1 MTMTDFFEVDE
12 KQKTVKILNL
22 DDFSVED
29 LQNYISE
36 LKSEILRVKDEIKK
50 KENLKLMLKS
60 FLNNYLLIFRPLN
73 LFWNLA
79 TCPSDSLRPTLPPV
93 QAG

>member
-29 LQNYISE
+29 LRNYISE
-36 LKSEILRVKDEIKK
+36 LQTEILRVQDEIKK
-50 KENLKLMLKS
+50 KENLKLNAEK
-60 FLNNYLLIFRPLN
+60 FFK
-73 LFWNLA
+73 
-79 TCPSDSLRPTLPPV
+79 
-93 QAG
+93 

>member
-36 LKSEILRVKDEIKK
+36 LQTEILRVQDEIKK
-50 KENLKLMLKS
+50 KESLKLNAEK
-60 FLNNYLLIFRPLN
+60 FFR
-73 LFWNLA
+73 
-79 TCPSDSLRPTLPPV
+79 
-93 QAG
+93 

>member
-22 DDFSVED
+22 EDFSVED

-36 LKSEILRVKDEIKK
+36 LKIEILRVQDEVKK
-50 KENLKLMLKS
+50 KENLKLNAEK
-60 FLNNYLLIFRPLN
+60 FFK
-73 LFWNLA
+73 
-79 TCPSDSLRPTLPPV
+79 
-93 QAG
+93 

>member
-1 MTMTDFFEVDE
+1 MTDFFEVDE

-36 LKSEILRVKDEIKK
+36 LQTEILRVQDEIKK
-50 KENLKLMLKS
+50 KKDLKLNAEK
-60 FLNNYLLIFRPLN
+60 FFK
-73 LFWNLA
+73 
-79 TCPSDSLRPTLPPV
+79 
-93 QAG
+93 

>member
-12 KQKTVKILNL
+12 KQNTVKILNL

-36 LKSEILRVKDEIKK
+36 LQTEILRVQDEIEK
-50 KENLKLMLKS
+50 KENLKLNAEK
-60 FLNNYLLIFRPLN
+60 FFK
-73 LFWNLA
+73 
-79 TCPSDSLRPTLPPV
+79 
-93 QAG
+93 

>member
-1 MTMTDFFEVDE
+1 MTDFFEVDE

-36 LKSEILRVKDEIKK
+36 LQTEIQRVKDEIKK
-50 KENLKLMLKS
+50 KENLKLNAEK
-60 FLNNYLLIFRPLN
+60 FFK
-73 LFWNLA
+73 
-79 TCPSDSLRPTLPPV
+79 
-93 QAG
+93 

>member
-36 LKSEILRVKDEIKK
+36 LQTEILRVQDEIKK
-50 KENLKLMLKS
+50 KKDLKLDAEK
-60 FLNNYLLIFRPLN
+60 FFK
-73 LFWNLA
+73 
-79 TCPSDSLRPTLPPV
+79 
-93 QAG
+93 

>member
-1 MTMTDFFEVDE
+1 MTDFFEVDE

-36 LKSEILRVKDEIKK
+36 LQTEILRVQDEIKK
-50 KENLKLMLKS
+50 KNNLKLNAEK
-60 FLNNYLLIFRPLN
+60 FFK
-73 LFWNLA
+73 
-79 TCPSDSLRPTLPPV
+79 
-93 QAG
+93 

>member
-1 MTMTDFFEVDE
+1 MTDFFEVDE

-36 LKSEILRVKDEIKK
+36 LQKEILRVQDEIKK
-50 KENLKLMLKS
+50 KENLKLNAEK
-60 FLNNYLLIFRPLN
+60 FFK
-73 LFWNLA
+73 
-79 TCPSDSLRPTLPPV
+79 
-93 QAG
+93 

>member
-36 LKSEILRVKDEIKK
+36 LQMEILRVQDEIKK
-50 KENLKLMLKS
+50 KENLKLNAEK
-60 FLNNYLLIFRPLN
+60 FFK
-73 LFWNLA
+73 
-79 TCPSDSLRPTLPPV
+79 
-93 QAG
+93 

>member
-1 MTMTDFFEVDE
+1 MTDFFEVDE

-36 LKSEILRVKDEIKK
+36 LQTEIVRVQDEIKK
-50 KENLKLMLKS
+50 KENLKLNAEK
-60 FLNNYLLIFRPLN
+60 FFK
-73 LFWNLA
+73 
-79 TCPSDSLRPTLPPV
+79 
-93 QAG
+93 

>member
-29 LQNYISE
+29 LQNYVSE
-36 LKSEILRVKDEIKK
+36 LQTEIQRVQDEIKK
-50 KENLKLMLKS
+50 KENLKLNAEK
-60 FLNNYLLIFRPLN
+60 FFK
-73 LFWNLA
+73 
-79 TCPSDSLRPTLPPV
+79 
-93 QAG
+93 

>member
-29 LQNYISE
+29 LQKYISE
-36 LKSEILRVKDEIKK
+36 LQTEILRVQDEIK
-50 KENLKLMLKS
+50 NC
-60 FLNNYLLIFRPLN
+60 LLY
-73 LFWNLA
+73 
-79 TCPSDSLRPTLPPV
+79 TSPSPRDSR
-93 QAG
+93 

>member
-1 MTMTDFFEVDE
+1 MTDFFEVDE

-36 LKSEILRVKDEIKK
+36 LQTEILRVQDEIKK
-50 KENLKLMLKS
+50 KENLKLYAEK
-60 FLNNYLLIFRPLN
+60 FFK
-73 LFWNLA
+73 
-79 TCPSDSLRPTLPPV
+79 
-93 QAG
+93 

>member
-29 LQNYISE
+29 LQIYISE
-36 LKSEILRVKDEIKK
+36 LQTEILRVQDEIKK
-50 KENLKLMLKS
+50 KKDLKLNAEK
-60 FLNNYLLIFRPLN
+60 FFK
-73 LFWNLA
+73 
-79 TCPSDSLRPTLPPV
+79 
-93 QAG
+93 

>member
-1 MTMTDFFEVDE
+1 MTDFFEVDE

-36 LKSEILRVKDEIKK
+36 LQTEILRAQDEIKK
-50 KENLKLMLKS
+50 KENLKLKAEK
-60 FLNNYLLIFRPLN
+60 FFK
-73 LFWNLA
+73 
-79 TCPSDSLRPTLPPV
+79 
-93 QAG
+93 

>member
-22 DDFSVED
+22 NDFSVED

-36 LKSEILRVKDEIKK
+36 LQTEILRVQVEIKK
-50 KENLKLMLKS
+50 KENLKLNAEK
-60 FLNNYLLIFRPLN
+60 FFK
-73 LFWNLA
+73 
-79 TCPSDSLRPTLPPV
+79 
-93 QAG
+93 

>member
-1 MTMTDFFEVDE
+1 MTDFFEVDE

-36 LKSEILRVKDEIKK
+36 LQTEILRVQDEIKK
-50 KENLKLMLKS
+50 KKNLKVNAEK
-60 FLNNYLLIFRPLN
+60 FFK
-73 LFWNLA
+73 
-79 TCPSDSLRPTLPPV
+79 
-93 QAG
+93 

>member
-1 MTMTDFFEVDE
+1 MTDFFEIDE

-36 LKSEILRVKDEIKK
+36 LQTEILRVQDEIKK
-50 KENLKLMLKS
+50 KENLKLNAEK
-60 FLNNYLLIFRPLN
+60 FFK
-73 LFWNLA
+73 
-79 TCPSDSLRPTLPPV
+79 
-93 QAG
+93 